1 MKDFFSKTAV
11 ITKKELF
18 NAFISPAVYIGIII
32 FITAS
37 SITFFLQNHF
47 FVPGQGRADLSRF
60 YAFFPYICILC
71 IPAFTMHLWSGEI
84 TDLVFSLPVPDL
96 ALVTGK
102 WLSSLIIC
110 IYVQVI
116 LLLVPFT
123 VHFFGAVDMGQ
134 VIAANIV
141 VLLYFSTATALGEFL
156 SLTAKNQ
163 ITSALL
169 TVLVLSLL
177 NGAHVVPLL
186 FKMPKIFENFFNG
199 ISFSYHFDAASK
211 GIIAI
216 RDILFYFALTVIL
229 LGMQLLFI
237 EAKKEND

>member
-1 MKDFFSKTAV
+1 M
-11 ITKKELF
+11 
-18 NAFISPAVYIGIII
+18 
-32 FITAS
+32 
-37 SITFFLQNHF
+37 
-47 FVPGQGRADLSRF
+47 
-60 YAFFPYICILC
+60 
-71 IPAFTMHLWSGEI
+71 
-84 TDLVFSLPVPDL
+84 
-96 ALVTGK
+96 
-102 WLSSLIIC
+102 
-110 IYVQVI
+110 
-116 LLLVPFT
+116 PFT

-177 NGAHVVPLL
+177 NGAHIVPLL
-186 FKMPKIFENFFNG
+186 FKMPKILESFFNG

-216 RDILFYFALTVIL
+216 RDILFYFALTAIL

-237 EAKKEND
+237 ETKKEND

>member
-1 MKDFFSKTAV
+1 MKDFFSKTIV

-32 FITAS
+32 FILAS
-37 SITFFLQNHF
+37 SATFFLQNRF
-47 FVPGQGRADLSRF
+47 FVPGQGSSDLRSF

-84 TDLVFSLPVPDL
+84 TDLAFSLPVS
-96 ALVTGK
+96 AASLVAGK
-102 WLSSLIIC
+102 WLSSLLIC
-110 IYVQVI
+110 VYVQLI

-123 VHFFGAVDMGQ
+123 VHFFGVVDMGQ

-141 VLLYFSTATALGEFL
+141 VLLYFSAAAALGELL
-156 SLTAKNQ
+156 SLAAKNQ
-163 ITSALL
+163 ITAALL
-169 TVLVLSLL
+169 SVLVLSLL
-177 NGAHVVPLL
+177 NGAHIVPVL
-186 FKMPKIFENFFNG
+186 FKMPKFFEAFFKG

-211 GIIAI
+211 GIIAF
-216 RDILFYFALTVIL
+216 RDILFYFALTAIL
-229 LGMQLLFI
+229 LGIQLLVI